1 MIYELRVYR
10 ALPGR
15 MPNLLAQ
22 FKDHTLPIFER
33 HGIHPIGFWT
43 PHMANPTTT

>member
-15 MPNLLAQ
+15 MPNLLA
-22 FKDHTLPIFER
+22 HSRTILS
-33 HGIHPIGFWT
+33 HL
-43 PHMANPTTT
+43 

>member
-15 MPNLLAQ
+15 MPNLLARSELTIL
-22 FKDHTLPIFER
+22 FPSLKDTVS
-33 HGIHPIGFWT
+33 
-43 PHMANPTTT
+43 A